1 MASRLL
7 QTAGKALGIGGVG
20 LGAATVYRYQQVKQE
35 QSALPSHQ
43 LWSFKNAPAVGKKQ
57 VIVIG
62 GGVVGV
68 TAAYKLALKG
78 QSVALLEPRSQP
90 GKECSACAAGGMQR
104 SNPVVDRG
112 TWVSVT
118 KSFLPFTR
126 YVLGGAHE
134 PYKFFH
140 VSSTLDN
147 ILSSSDICFLFDLS
161 Y

>member
-1 MASRLL
+1 MVSRLVQNASKVL
-7 QTAGKALGIGGVG
+7 G
-20 LGAATVYRYQQVKQE
+20 LGATGIGAAAVYRYQEVKQE
-35 QSALPSHQ
+35 QSNLPSHE
-43 LWSFKNAPAVGKKQ
+43 LWSFKKKPSNDKKN

-68 TAAYKLALKG
+68 TAAYKMALKG
-78 QSVALLEPRSQP
+78 HSVALLEPHSQP

-112 TWVSVT
+112 TWVAVT

-126 YVLGGAHE
+126 FVLGGSDE

-140 VSSTLDN
+140 VSSV
-147 ILSSSDICFLFDLS
+147 
-161 Y
+161 